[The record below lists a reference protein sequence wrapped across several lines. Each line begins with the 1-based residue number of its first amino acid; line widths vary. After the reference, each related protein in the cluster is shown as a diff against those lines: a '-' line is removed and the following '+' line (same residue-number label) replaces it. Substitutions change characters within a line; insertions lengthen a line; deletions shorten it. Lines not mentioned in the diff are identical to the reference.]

1 MTQLEEIREKLIMLD
16 NFVQE
21 NKTIEKRL
29 KVTNLEELKEYYK
42 KVKDIIVEK
51 IIFESLINIPRI
63 IEENK
68 TVAEANSYLIM
79 DSNVGEQ
86 MALVAMFNNDLCN
99 GYFDGTILQ
108 NGIFLP
114 SYRAK
119 YIESPP
125 KYLLLDPKIGIPN
138 TNVQCIR
145 FLFDKSA
152 LLKNEAL
159 DKVIQDNL
167 KEHILQKGKLEKTNY
182 QLIRKYFLE
191 TAPFVLNC
199 LLLKFE
205 EEYIKAKRENA
216 PVILSTG
223 MVNIG
228 KDDKFIIVLETL
240 YNKLLKQNI
249 FKDTIFEGAITS
261 ITRGNNKFFNPILMD
276 PIHECAPITQCNLR
290 IILNTDIIEK
300 NAEKRLCYNI
310 PK

>member
-51 IIFESLINIPRI
+51 IIHEGLINIPRI

-68 TVAEANSYLIM
+68 IVAKANSYLIM

-138 TNVQCIR
+138 TNVQCIK
-145 FLFDKSA
+145 FLFDKNA

-159 DKVIQDNL
+159 DKTIQDNL
-167 KEHILQKGKLEKTNY
+167 KYHILQKGRLKNADY
-182 QLIRKYFLE
+182 QLIKEYFLK

-199 LLLKFE
+199 LSLMFKD
-205 EEYIKAKRENA
+205 EYIKAKRENS

-223 MVNIG
+223 MVNVD
-228 KDDKFIIVLETL
+228 KDDKFVIILENL
-240 YNKLLKQNI
+240 YNNLLKQNI
-249 FKDTIFEGAITS
+249 FKDTIFEGAVTC
-261 ITRGNNKFFNPILMD
+261 ITRGNNKFFNPILTN

-290 IILNTDIIEK
+290 IILNTDLIEK
-300 NAEKRLCYNI
+300 KTEKRLCYNT